1 MVARREIV
9 TKLEH
14 NKRSGISV
22 IARDLKMPPVCDGRW
37 VGCLRGFALALTLVA
52 WGGQVGAQIFSSQG
66 PAPSIYPDP
75 GLGFN
80 GNWAGAIQS
89 VLVNPS
95 NPNAMLIGSVNGG
108 VWQTLN
114 GGATWV
120 PLTDRAQ
127 SLSIGSLSYDPT
139 DLTHQ
144 KIYAGVG
151 ITSNGAIGPVTS
163 AQARGGARIGILY
176 SSNGGASWSV
186 MGGSTLAGMSVVD
199 VQARDSTILAATF
212 EPQQLNATVNY
223 GLYRSIDSGA
233 NFFPVTSDDGLA
245 SGPVTSLI
253 GVPDNA
259 KQLYAFVANVGLF
272 GSADSGLTWY
282 GLRYFENEPYAHLAT
297 GPGGAIAVAT
307 FNSSGTMIG
316 VQLSKDSGK
325 TWAQLNVPQ
334 VNSGGQAAVNL
345 AVAIDPN
352 NTNIVYVAGDAVGA
366 NNDVS
371 LAAYRVVFDP
381 ATGAST
387 PYALS
392 YVSTVTNNTAV
403 HADARSFAFLPSGT
417 MVLVQDAGI
426 YLRPNPQGDAIWT
439 ALNTS
444 TLSVRESYAL
454 AFDAVSKRLVVA
466 AQDTG
471 TARQVSPG
479 SAAYTSVEDG
489 GGDGFNAVI
498 NDRTLASQGI
508 SVLYETAQNLGL
520 GNLMRWTYNKNG
532 NTAVA
537 TAFPFGLGLTGPKYL
552 PFLSSDY
559 TEVQPS
565 GPNALPMA
573 SKVIL
578 NRVDP
583 TMLAFGTN
591 YVYVAQ
597 DLNAQA
603 QGLTG
608 FTNVSTPDNQ
618 PILGGVTA
626 LVYGTRDNKY
636 ALLAGGTQSLYLST
650 TALANSLNPLPSY
663 AALPNVGTPTGIVF
677 DARTQNRFYVADMT
691 NLWASN
697 DRGLSFS
704 SLTGNFSWMG
714 VTRPTSVEFISS
726 NGVDALLTGGVM
738 FSDVAQ
744 SPIVVADSDANGNL
758 SGWRYFGLG
767 LPNAV
772 VNVMT
777 YNDTADVLAIS
788 SYGRGVWV
796 LYDVTSY
803 FPQASVLRFGLADND
818 SGPAASLLTGTRPL
832 EKYGIG
838 TLSINGI
845 ASYTGQTSVFGGTL
859 ALVGPGSIASSSG
872 LFVDTP
878 GFFDISASTSG
889 ASIRTL
895 SGGGTIR
902 LGSSA
907 MTITNAVDTF
917 SGSMTD
923 GGISGGVGGSL
934 IIAGGVQGLAGNNT
948 YSGGT
953 AVLGGTL
960 ALIGFGSIASSS
972 GLFVDTPGSFDIS
985 RSNAGASIRTLAG
998 SGTVRLGS
1006 NAMTITNASDTFS
1019 GSVTDGGIT
1028 GGVGGSVIIAGGIE
1042 RLAGLNTY
1050 SGSTQVLGG
1059 TLALV
1064 GAGSIAGSGR
1074 LFVDAPGSFDISGS
1088 ASGASI
1094 RSLSGSGM
1102 IRLGSKA
1109 VTITNASDTFTGSMT
1124 NGGSAGGSGGSVIVA
1139 GGVQGLGGYST
1150 YSGGTQVLGG
1160 TLSIGG
1166 IYPLGTGPV
1175 YVASGATLMGTG
1187 TILGATTVAGTLK
1200 PGNSPGFLATNA
1212 TVTMTSG
1219 SRYLED
1225 IAGAAQATSATPAAS
1240 TGYYSSLQ
1248 VTGGQFVIQPGS
1260 TLTVRL
1266 SNLFSPGEPGFG
1278 SVPYTPQLG
1287 DKFRI
1292 VSADGGIAGRFP
1304 AIAQPTGLSPGTQL
1318 MPYYNVGGNN
1328 SLDMFAIPQSYS
1340 VATAATANGNGRSV
1354 ASGLD
1359 QLLRRN
1365 FAGTST
1371 ANQDQLLYAVAGQ
1384 TASGLPSYVTSLA
1397 GELYGASLAVV
1408 PQATQRVQQSVLAR
1422 LGDTYPGPS
1431 IATAGAAL
1439 TNVPVNPL
1447 SMEIMNGKTP
1457 GGAAPFYVS
1466 SNPEVNPT
1474 APVAASASLSSGA
1487 AWGEIAFQR
1496 GNRSGDDN
1504 ASGFSSNLYQ
1514 AVFGV
1519 DAYSEHGRK
1528 FGGGLAISTTSV
1540 WANGGTA
1547 TVQQGAL
1554 FLYGK
1559 LPLESWV
1566 VDGLASYGMNTT
1578 DNQRTSLSG
1587 LSDSLQAKGVRGND
1601 ALLSLGA
1608 SRPIEFEDVRV
1619 THYARVTWQQVS
1631 QSGFSEGST
1640 PAALTVDRFNG
1651 NAVRGTLGLSVG
1663 STSVNPMNDQYTYR
1677 GYVGVGAD
1685 TPGLN
1690 SPMLNASLAGMP
1702 TTIATPSVGSTFV
1715 QAGLYATAKMGEN
1728 AFGYLGVSGEVRSGQ
1743 TLAGV
1748 ALGVRIQY

>member
-1 MVARREIV
+1 
-9 TKLEH
+9 
-14 NKRSGISV
+14 
-22 IARDLKMPPVCDGRW
+22 
-37 VGCLRGFALALTLVA
+37 
-52 WGGQVGAQIFSSQG
+52 
-66 PAPSIYPDP
+66 
-75 GLGFN
+75 
-80 GNWAGAIQS
+80 
-89 VLVNPS
+89 
-95 NPNAMLIGSVNGG
+95 
-108 VWQTLN
+108 
-114 GGATWV
+114 
-120 PLTDRAQ
+120 
-127 SLSIGSLSYDPT
+127 
-139 DLTHQ
+139 
-144 KIYAGVG
+144 
-151 ITSNGAIGPVTS
+151 
-163 AQARGGARIGILY
+163 
-176 SSNGGASWSV
+176 
-186 MGGSTLAGMSVVD
+186 
-199 VQARDSTILAATF
+199 
-212 EPQQLNATVNY
+212 
-223 GLYRSIDSGA
+223 
-233 NFFPVTSDDGLA
+233 
-245 SGPVTSLI
+245 
-253 GVPDNA
+253 
-259 KQLYAFVANVGLF
+259 
-272 GSADSGLTWY
+272 
-282 GLRYFENEPYAHLAT
+282 
-297 GPGGAIAVAT
+297 
-307 FNSSGTMIG
+307 
-316 VQLSKDSGK
+316 
-325 TWAQLNVPQ
+325 
-334 VNSGGQAAVNL
+334 
-345 AVAIDPN
+345 
-352 NTNIVYVAGDAVGA
+352 
-366 NNDVS
+366 
-371 LAAYRVVFDP
+371 
-381 ATGAST
+381 
-387 PYALS
+387 
-392 YVSTVTNNTAV
+392 
-403 HADARSFAFLPSGT
+403 
-417 MVLVQDAGI
+417 
-426 YLRPNPQGDAIWT
+426 
-439 ALNTS
+439 
-444 TLSVRESYAL
+444 
-454 AFDAVSKRLVVA
+454 
-466 AQDTG
+466 
-471 TARQVSPG
+471 
-479 SAAYTSVEDG
+479 
-489 GGDGFNAVI
+489 
-498 NDRTLASQGI
+498 
-508 SVLYETAQNLGL
+508 
-520 GNLMRWTYNKNG
+520 
-532 NTAVA
+532 
-537 TAFPFGLGLTGPKYL
+537 
-552 PFLSSDY
+552 
-559 TEVQPS
+559 
-565 GPNALPMA
+565 
-573 SKVIL
+573 
-578 NRVDP
+578 
-583 TMLAFGTN
+583 
-591 YVYVAQ
+591 
-597 DLNAQA
+597 
-603 QGLTG
+603 
-608 FTNVSTPDNQ
+608 
-618 PILGGVTA
+618 
-626 LVYGTRDNKY
+626 
-636 ALLAGGTQSLYLST
+636 
-650 TALANSLNPLPSY
+650 
-663 AALPNVGTPTGIVF
+663 
-677 DARTQNRFYVADMT
+677 
-691 NLWASN
+691 
-697 DRGLSFS
+697 
-704 SLTGNFSWMG
+704 
-714 VTRPTSVEFISS
+714 
-726 NGVDALLTGGVM
+726 
-738 FSDVAQ
+738 
-744 SPIVVADSDANGNL
+744 
-758 SGWRYFGLG
+758 
-767 LPNAV
+767 
-772 VNVMT
+772 
-777 YNDTADVLAIS
+777 
-788 SYGRGVWV
+788 
-796 LYDVTSY
+796 
-803 FPQASVLRFGLADND
+803 
-818 SGPAASLLTGTRPL
+818 
-832 EKYGIG
+832 
-838 TLSINGI
+838 
-845 ASYTGQTSVFGGTL
+845 
-859 ALVGPGSIASSSG
+859 
-872 LFVDTP
+872 
-878 GFFDISASTSG
+878 
-889 ASIRTL
+889 
-895 SGGGTIR
+895 
-902 LGSSA
+902 
-907 MTITNAVDTF
+907 
-917 SGSMTD
+917 
-923 GGISGGVGGSL
+923 
-934 IIAGGVQGLAGNNT
+934 
-948 YSGGT
+948 
-953 AVLGGTL
+953 
-960 ALIGFGSIASSS
+960 
-972 GLFVDTPGSFDIS
+972 
-985 RSNAGASIRTLAG
+985 
-998 SGTVRLGS
+998 
-1006 NAMTITNASDTFS
+1006 
-1019 GSVTDGGIT
+1019 
-1028 GGVGGSVIIAGGIE
+1028 
-1042 RLAGLNTY
+1042 
-1050 SGSTQVLGG
+1050 
-1059 TLALV
+1059 
-1064 GAGSIAGSGR
+1064 
-1074 LFVDAPGSFDISGS
+1074 
-1088 ASGASI
+1088 
-1094 RSLSGSGM
+1094 M

-1124 NGGSAGGSGGSVIVA
+1124 DGGSAGGSGGSVIVA

-1619 THYARVTWQQVS
+1619 TPYARVTWQQVS